1 VTKLGYQIPNFTYP
15 GTGPDGLFEAV
26 ARQAEAAD
34 RSGFDTVLVMDHFY
48 QLPILGRP
56 DDYMVECYTLLAA
69 LAQRTSTVRLGA
81 LVTGNTYRNPALL
94 AKTVT
99 ALDIVSS
106 GRAQLGIGAGWFDVE
121 HEALGFEF
129 GTFTDRF
136 EKLEEALQII
146 IPMLRDE
153 RPTLAGRHYTVT
165 EAINQPPPVG
175 RVPVM
180 IGGGGERK
188 TLRLVAQYAD
198 ESNLISEP
206 AEIPRKLDALAAHC
220 ERLGRDRSE
229 ITVSVQRTVCIAPTH
244 EQAQAD
250 IARYLGERGIDLA
263 TADEATRRMIEGRIT
278 FGDPDEVG
286 EQLAA
291 VLDGASTGS
300 PATCRRTATI
310 PTTSSCSARPPPSWS
325 AETPLPG
332 SRVDHALAWFADHGG
347 GWPRP
352 RRRLRPCLAG
362 PPPGCSCRW
371 PAPRG

>member
-1 VTKLGYQIPNFTYP
+1 MTKLGYQIPNFTYP

-136 EKLEEALQII
+136 ERLEEALQII

-263 TADEATRRMIEGRIT
+263 TADDATRRLIEGRIT

-291 VLDGASTGS
+291 VLDLGVDGFTCNL
-300 PATCRRTATI
+300 PANGHDPDNVELLGETA
-310 PTTSSCSARPPPSWS
+310 AK
-325 AETPLPG
+325 LVG
-332 SRVDHALAWFADHGG
+332 
-347 GWPRP
+347 
-352 RRRLRPCLAG
+352 
-362 PPPGCSCRW
+362 
-371 PAPRG
+371 

>member
-15 GTGPDGLFEAV
+15 GIGPDGLFEAV

-48 QLPILGRP
+48 QLPMLGP
-56 DDYMVECYTLLAA
+56 PENYMVECYTLLAA

-94 AKTVT
+94 AKTIT

-146 IPMLRDE
+146 LPMLRGE
-153 RPTLAGRHYTVT
+153 RPTLAGRHYTVKD
-165 EAINQPPPVG
+165 AVNNPPPVG

-180 IGGGGERK
+180 LGGAGEKK
-188 TLRLVAQYAD
+188 TLRMVAQYAD
-198 ESNLISEP
+198 ESNLICDP

-220 ERLGRDRSE
+220 QRLGRDRSD

-250 IARYLGERGIDLA
+250 ITRFLGERGMDLDL
-263 TADEATRRMIEGRIT
+263 TDDATRQMIEARIT
-278 FGDPDEVG
+278 FGDPDEVT
-286 EQLAA
+286 EKLAA
-291 VLDGASTGS
+291 VLDLGVDGFTCNL
-300 PATCRRTATI
+300 PANGHD
-310 PTTSSCSARPPPSWS
+310 PGNVELLG
-325 AETPLPG
+325 ETVAKLIG
-332 SRVDHALAWFADHGG
+332 
-347 GWPRP
+347 
-352 RRRLRPCLAG
+352 
-362 PPPGCSCRW
+362 
-371 PAPRG
+371 